1 MKILDLPDDVFFIIL
16 HFFIIDSK
24 AEGLIGLKTVS
35 NILIFQALSKAVYP
49 TYIPIQ
55 QVCKRIRQQC
65 PDLYGSMLWRS

>member
-24 AEGLIGLKTVS
+24 AEGLIGLETVS
-35 NILIFQALSKAVYP
+35 NILIFQALSKAVYL

>member
-1 MKILDLPDDVFFIIL
+1 MKIVDLPDDVFFIIL

-24 AEGLIGLKTVS
+24 AEGLIGLETVS
-35 NILIFQALSKAVYP
+35 NILIFQALSKAVYL

>member
-35 NILIFQALSKAVYP
+35 NILIFQALSKAVYL